1 MINVRVNGLYD
12 KVNITR
18 RIQLL
23 SSKIID
29 KIEVNHYNSK
39 NIDYFF
45 HCDATLISKLDYNV
59 MESFKEYSY
68 LENIKEIINKD
79 DSITLKWKLNDKA
92 IISKIE
98 LSNKQLFI
106 CDSPNNRNIKERT
119 TFIIR
124 SNNEKKSIFKI
135 EWKVIN

>member
-1 MINVRVNGLYD
+1 
-12 KVNITR
+12 
-18 RIQLL
+18 
-23 SSKIID
+23 
-29 KIEVNHYNSK
+29 
-39 NIDYFF
+39 
-45 HCDATLISKLDYNV
+45 

>member
-18 RIQLL
+18 RTQLL
-23 SSKIID
+23 SNKIID

-39 NIDYFF
+39 NIDYFQN
-45 HCDATLISKLDYNV
+45 CDATLISKLDYNV

-98 LSNKQLFI
+98 LTNK
-106 CDSPNNRNIKERT
+106 
-119 TFIIR
+119 
-124 SNNEKKSIFKI
+124 
-135 EWKVIN
+135 

>member
-1 MINVRVNGLYD
+1 
-12 KVNITR
+12 
-18 RIQLL
+18 
-23 SSKIID
+23 
-29 KIEVNHYNSK
+29 
-39 NIDYFF
+39 
-45 HCDATLISKLDYNV
+45 

-98 LSNKQLFI
+98 LTNKQLFI
-106 CDSPNNRNIKERT
+106 CDSPTNRNIKERT